1 MGGVRGLQW
10 SAWRRAEEKKSA
22 EISLLFL
29 TEHQNLMFAK
39 EPTRNERKGSPMKLH
54 VNLSF

>member
-1 MGGVRGLQW
+1 MQW
-10 SAWRRAEEKKSA
+10 SAWRQTEEKKRA

-39 EPTRNERKGSPMKLH
+39 ELTLEM
-54 VNLSF
+54 